1 MGNYIM
7 RIANDEFEASV
18 FSKKAYYTAMR
29 RKWSRGTKILLVKK
43 SAQGDAFIGYAVVDK
58 VLGIEEMD
66 LDDKKLCIE
75 NAWSNKI
82 IFSKLVRLEP
92 PVLVKNTVVSKWPQ
106 KGALLH
112 GAPISDEDLN
122 AIVEAASIK
131 INYY

>member
-7 RIANDEFEASV
+7 RIVSDEFEASV

-29 RKWSRGTKILLVKK
+29 RRWSKGIKILFVKK
-43 SAQGDAFIGYAVVDK
+43 SPQGDSFIGYAIVDR
-58 VLGIEEMD
+58 VLSIEEMD
-66 LDDKKLCIE
+66 INDKRFCLE

-82 IFSKLVRLEP
+82 VFSRLVRLEP
-92 PVLVKNTVVSKWPQ
+92 PVLVKNTVVGKWPQ

-122 AIVEAASIK
+122 TIVELASIR
-131 INYY
+131 INY